1 LLEIFLDLYHPNE
14 FSRMRFSTV
23 SVLATAFLA
32 ASSNALNLI
41 VTNDDGF
48 GAANVREFY
57 RLLKAAGHNGML

>member
-1 LLEIFLDLYHPNE
+1 
-14 FSRMRFSTV
+14 MRFSTV